1 MLKFWRSSTARFITL
16 VFGIELILAAGMTLT
31 LRALTRAE
39 LEHDAKSYAA
49 RLTDELGPVYLNRG
63 VEDFRKLAALRVLI
77 AEGRAAV
84 ILLVDANGKSVA
96 GNLQGWPPS
105 AKKGWSEIQLYR
117 TGSATPE
124 QMGILVT
131 PLPDG
136 SKLLAG
142 QIIENDRRLSKIV
155 DRSTGTA
162 LIFGLPLALFAA
174 FAAVRII
181 NARVNDIAETA
192 RAVSA
197 GQLSQRVWLD
207 GSGDTFDRLAATLNA
222 MLERIETLIS
232 ELRIVTDGLA
242 HDLRSPL
249 TRLKVRLERA
259 QVEDDEEALR
269 TAITLAG
276 EETDRLL
283 GMLTTAL
290 QITRA
295 EAGIGRDHFESIDL
309 GRMIADIAELY
320 EPLVEDKGFAMAV
333 STGAG
338 PVVPMHRELM
348 GQAVG
353 NLIDNAL
360 KYGADSIRITT
371 GESDAMGWVEV
382 SDRGPGIPEDQR
394 AEALRRFGRL
404 DPSRTGFG
412 AGLGLSLV
420 AAVARLHGGR
430 IDLGDAAPGLRVRL
444 SIPVS

>member
-1 MLKFWRSSTARFITL
+1 VLKFWRSSTARFITL

-31 LRALTRAE
+31 LRTLTRAE
-39 LEHDAKSYAA
+39 LTRDAQNYAG
-49 RLTDELGPVYLNRG
+49 RLTGELAPLYLRQGP
-63 VEDFRKLAALRVLI
+63 EDFRKLAALRVLFS
-77 AEGRAAV
+77 EGRATV
-84 ILLVDANGKSVA
+84 ILLADGKGKPIA
-96 GNLQGWPPS
+96 GNLQGWP
-105 AKKGWSEIQLYR
+105 AGLNAGWSEIELYR
-117 TGSATPE
+117 NGSATPE
-124 QMGILVT
+124 QMGVLVT
-131 PLPDG
+131 RLPDG
-136 SKLLAG
+136 TRLLTG
-142 QIIENDRRLSKIV
+142 QIIENDRRLSRIV
-155 DRSTGTA
+155 DRATGTA

-181 NARVNDIAETA
+181 NARVNDISETA

-222 MLERIETLIS
+222 MLERIEALIS

-249 TRLKVRLERA
+249 TRLKARLERA
-259 QVEDDEEALR
+259 QVEDDEASLR

-290 QITRA
+290 QISRA
-295 EAGIGRDHFESIDL
+295 EAGIGRDHFVAANL
-309 GRMIADIAELY
+309 GEMIADIAELY
-320 EPLVEDKGFAMAV
+320 EPLVEDKGFTMEVACP
-333 STGAG
+333 SG
-338 PVVPMHRELM
+338 PIVPMHRELI

-360 KYGADSIRITT
+360 KYGAQSLRIAT
-371 GESDAMGWVEV
+371 GADAGLAWIEV
-382 SDRGPGIPEDQR
+382 SDRGAGIPEDQR

-420 AAVARLHGGR
+420 GAVARLHGGT
-430 IDLGDAAPGLRVRL
+430 IELGDAVPGLKVRL
-444 SIPVS
+444 SIPLS

>member
-31 LRALTRAE
+31 LRTLTRAE
-39 LEHDAKSYAA
+39 LTRDAQNYAG
-49 RLTDELGPVYLNRG
+49 RLTGELAPLYLRQGP
-63 VEDFRKLAALRVLI
+63 EDFRKLAALRVLFS
-77 AEGRAAV
+77 EGRATV
-84 ILLVDANGKSVA
+84 ILLADAKGKPIA
-96 GNLQGWPPS
+96 GNLQGWP
-105 AKKGWSEIQLYR
+105 AGLNAGWSEIELYR
-117 TGSATPE
+117 NGSATPE
-124 QMGILVT
+124 QMGVLVT
-131 PLPDG
+131 RLPDG
-136 SKLLAG
+136 TRLLTG
-142 QIIENDRRLSKIV
+142 QIIENDRRLSRIV
-155 DRSTGTA
+155 DRATGTA

-181 NARVNDIAETA
+181 NARVNDISETA

-222 MLERIETLIS
+222 MLERIEALIS

-249 TRLKVRLERA
+249 TRLKARLERA
-259 QVEDDEEALR
+259 QVEDDEASLR

-290 QITRA
+290 QISRA
-295 EAGIGRDHFESIDL
+295 EAGIGRDHFVAANL
-309 GRMIADIAELY
+309 GEMIADIAELY
-320 EPLVEDKGFAMAV
+320 EPLVEDKGFTMEVACP
-333 STGAG
+333 SG
-338 PVVPMHRELM
+338 PIVPMHRELI

-360 KYGADSIRITT
+360 KYGAQSLRIAT
-371 GESDAMGWVEV
+371 GADAGLAWIEV
-382 SDRGPGIPEDQR
+382 SDRGAGIPEDQR

-420 AAVARLHGGR
+420 GAVARLHGGT
-430 IDLGDAAPGLRVRL
+430 IELGDAVPGLKVRL
-444 SIPVS
+444 SIPLS

>member
-1 MLKFWRSSTARFITL
+1 MTKFWRSSTARFITL
-16 VFGIELILAAGMTLT
+16 VFGIELILAAGMTIT

-39 LEHDAKSYAA
+39 LERDAKSYAA
-49 RLTDELGPVYLNRG
+49 RLTDELGPVYLNRSKN
-63 VEDFRKLAALRVLI
+63 DFQKLAALRVLFS
-77 AEGRAAV
+77 EGRAAV
-84 ILLVDANGKSVA
+84 ILLVDTKNKPVA
-96 GNLQGWPPS
+96 GNLQGWPSS
-105 AKKGWSEIQLYR
+105 AKEGWSEIELYR
-117 TGSATPE
+117 SGSETAE

-131 PLPDG
+131 RLPDG
-136 SKLLAG
+136 ARLLTG

-181 NARVNDIAETA
+181 NSRVNDISETA

-197 GQLSQRVWLD
+197 GQLSERVWLD

-222 MLERIETLIS
+222 MLERTETLIS

-249 TRLKVRLERA
+249 TRLKARLERA
-259 QVEDDEEALR
+259 QIEDDEESLR

-276 EETDRLL
+276 EEADRLL

-290 QITRA
+290 QISRA
-295 EAGIGRDHFESIDL
+295 EAGIGRDHFVAADL
-309 GRMIADIAELY
+309 GQMIADIAELY
-320 EPLVEDKGFAMAV
+320 EPLVEDKGFALEVACGTGPIV
-333 STGAG
+333 S
-338 PVVPMHRELM
+338 MHRELV

-360 KYGADSIRITT
+360 KYGAGSIRIAT
-371 GESDAMGWVEV
+371 GEAGGKAWVEV

-420 AAVARLHGGR
+420 GAVARLHGGT
-430 IDLGDAAPGLRVRL
+430 IELGDAAPGLKVRL
-444 SIPVS
+444 SIPLG

>member
-16 VFGIELILAAGMTLT
+16 VFGIELILAAGMTIT

-39 LEHDAKSYAA
+39 LERDAKSYAA
-49 RLTDELGPVYLNRG
+49 RLTEELGPVYLNRG
-63 VEDFRKLAALRVLI
+63 KDDFRKLAALRVLFS
-77 AEGRAAV
+77 EGHSAV
-84 ILLVDANGKSVA
+84 ILLVDATNTPVA

-105 AKKGWSEIQLYR
+105 AKEGWSEIELYR
-117 TGSATPE
+117 NGSGTAE

-131 PLPDG
+131 KLPDG
-136 SKLLAG
+136 GRLLTG

-181 NARVNDIAETA
+181 NARVNDISETA

-197 GQLSQRVWLD
+197 GQLSERVWLD

-222 MLERIETLIS
+222 MLERTESLIS

-249 TRLKVRLERA
+249 TRLKARLERA
-259 QVEDDEEALR
+259 QIENDEESLR

-290 QITRA
+290 QISRA
-295 EAGIGRDHFESIDL
+295 EAGIGRDHFVPADL
-309 GRMIADIAELY
+309 GQMITDIAELY
-320 EPLVEDKGFAMAV
+320 EPLVEDKGFTMEVAC
-333 STGAG
+333 GEG
-338 PVVPMHRELM
+338 PIVPVHRELI

-360 KYGADSIRITT
+360 KYGAGSIRIAT
-371 GESDAMGWVEV
+371 GEDGGMAFIEV
-382 SDRGPGIPEDQR
+382 SDRGAGIPEDQR

-420 AAVARLHGGR
+420 GAVARLHGGT
-430 IDLGDAAPGLRVRL
+430 IDLGDAGPGLRVRL
-444 SIPVS
+444 SIPTG

>member
-31 LRALTRAE
+31 LRTLTRAE
-39 LEHDAKSYAA
+39 LERDARSYAE
-49 RLTDELGPVYLNRG
+49 RLTRELAPIYARQGAD
-63 VEDFRKLAALRVLI
+63 DFRKLAALRILFS
-77 AEGRAAV
+77 EGRASV
-84 ILLVDANGKSVA
+84 ILLTDGKGKPIA
-96 GNLQGWPPS
+96 GNLQTWPQGLK
-105 AKKGWSEIQLYR
+105 AGWSEIELYR
-117 TGSATPE
+117 NGSSTPE

-131 PLPDG
+131 NLPDG
-136 SKLLAG
+136 SRLLTG
-142 QIIENDRRLSKIV
+142 QIIENDRRLSAIV
-155 DRSTGTA
+155 DRATGTS

-181 NARVNDIAETA
+181 NARVNDISETA

-222 MLERIETLIS
+222 MLERIEALIS

-249 TRLKVRLERA
+249 TRLKARLERA
-259 QVEDDEEALR
+259 EIEHDEESLR

-290 QITRA
+290 QISRA
-295 EAGIGRDHFESIDL
+295 EAGIGRDHFVEADL
-309 GRMIADIAELY
+309 GQMIADIAELY
-320 EPLVEDKGFAMAV
+320 EPLVEDKGFAMEVACGTGPIV
-333 STGAG
+333 S
-338 PVVPMHRELM
+338 MHRELIS
-348 GQAVG
+348 QAVG

-360 KYGADSIRITT
+360 KYGADSIRVAT
-371 GESDAMGWVEV
+371 GEAGGMAYVEV
-382 SDRGPGIPEDQR
+382 SDRGAGIPEDQR

-420 AAVARLHGGR
+420 GAVARLHGGT
-430 IDLGDAAPGLRVRL
+430 IELGDATPGLKVRL
-444 SIPVS
+444 SIPIS

>member
-1 MLKFWRSSTARFITL
+1 MIKFWRSSTARFITL

-39 LEHDAKSYAA
+39 LERDAKSYAA
-49 RLTDELGPVYLNRG
+49 RLTEELGPVYLNRG
-63 VEDFRKLAALRVLI
+63 TEDFRKLAAIRVLMS
-77 AEGRAAV
+77 EGRAAV
-84 ILLVDANGKSVA
+84 ILLADPKGKAIA
-96 GNLQGWPPS
+96 GNLQGWPPGAS
-105 AKKGWSEIQLYR
+105 LGWSEIELYR
-117 TGSATPE
+117 NGSTVPE

-131 PLPDG
+131 QLSDG
-136 SKLLAG
+136 SKLLTG
-142 QIIENDRRLSKIV
+142 QIIESDRRLSKIV
-155 DRSTGTA
+155 DRATGTA

-174 FAAVRII
+174 FGAVRII
-181 NARVNDIAETA
+181 NARVNDISETA

-197 GQLSQRVWLD
+197 GQLSERVWLD

-222 MLERIETLIS
+222 MLERIEALIS

-249 TRLKVRLERA
+249 TRLKARLERA
-259 QVEDDEEALR
+259 QIEDDEESLR
-269 TAITLAG
+269 NAITLAG

-290 QITRA
+290 QISRA
-295 EAGIGRDHFESIDL
+295 EAGIGRDHFVEADL
-309 GRMIADIAELY
+309 GQMIADIAELY
-320 EPLVEDKGFAMAV
+320 EPLVEDKGFAMEVACGSGPIV
-333 STGAG
+333 S
-338 PVVPMHRELM
+338 MHRELV

-360 KYGADSIRITT
+360 KYGAERIRIAT
-371 GESDAMGWVEV
+371 GEEGGIAYVEV

-420 AAVARLHGGR
+420 GAVARLHGGT
-430 IDLGDAAPGLRVRL
+430 IELGDAAPGLKVRL
-444 SIPVS
+444 SIPIN

>member
-1 MLKFWRSSTARFITL
+1 MIKFWRSSTARFITL

-31 LRALTRAE
+31 LRVLTRAE
-39 LEHDAKSYAA
+39 LERDAKSYAA
-49 RLTDELGPVYLNRG
+49 QLTQELGPVYLKQGR
-63 VEDFRKLAALRVLI
+63 EDFQKLAALRILFS
-77 AEGRAAV
+77 EGRAAV
-84 ILLVDANGKSVA
+84 ILMVDPKGKPVA

-105 AKKGWSEIQLYR
+105 AKPGWSEIELYR
-117 TGSATPE
+117 HGSGTPE

-131 PLPDG
+131 NMPDG
-136 SKLLAG
+136 SRLLTG
-142 QIIENDRRLSKIV
+142 QIIENDRRLSRIV
-155 DRSTGTA
+155 DRATGTA

-181 NARVNDIAETA
+181 NARVNDIGETA
-192 RAVSA
+192 KAVSA

-222 MLERIETLIS
+222 MLERIEALIS

-259 QVEDDEEALR
+259 QVEDDEESLR

-290 QITRA
+290 QISRA
-295 EAGIGRDHFESIDL
+295 EAGIGRDHFVAADL
-309 GRMIADIAELY
+309 GEMIRDIAELY
-320 EPLVEDKGFAMAV
+320 EPLIEDKGFAMEVA
-333 STGAG
+333 TGTG
-338 PVVPMHRELM
+338 PVVPMHRELI

-360 KYGADSIRITT
+360 KYGADSIRIAT
-371 GESDAMGWVEV
+371 GESDGMAWVDV
-382 SDRGPGIPEDQR
+382 SDRGLGIPEDQR

-420 AAVARLHGGR
+420 GAVARLHGGT
-430 IDLGDAAPGLRVRL
+430 IELGDAAPGLRVRL
-444 SIPVS
+444 SIPLG